1 MSAWPSADTN
11 NAEAAGLQSR
21 YITMM
26 TDHGYP
32 RNKCAPFALARFS
45 VGPWLTSNPSLRSG
59 IINHEIGQL
68 NNIYFKKFFLIGEY
82 DWTADQG
89 GVPLSTYLDLIE
101 ANKPNIGE

>member
-1 MSAWPSADTN
+1 MRP
-11 NAEAAGLQSR
+11 L
-21 YITMM
+21 
-26 TDHGYP
+26 
-32 RNKCAPFALARFS
+32 ALARFS
-45 VGPWLTSNPSLRSG
+45 VGPWLTSNPSLHSG